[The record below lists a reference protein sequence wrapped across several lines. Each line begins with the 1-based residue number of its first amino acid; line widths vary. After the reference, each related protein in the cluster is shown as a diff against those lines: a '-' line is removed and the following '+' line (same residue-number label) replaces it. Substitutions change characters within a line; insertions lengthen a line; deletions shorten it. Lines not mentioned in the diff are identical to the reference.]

1 MTTNDAAAVLE
12 HIVEKRG
19 AEWVATNWGLDRE
32 QLARWYE
39 GQEELPP
46 EMVFAMRVWVSA
58 VRKPKGDV
66 GCFEDRD
73 HPCEV
78 PEDVIETGLDAVPMP
93 TVGRGEALWDA
104 YRLET
109 RQFHATELTDLEDFA
124 WQEAGEQ
131 CDLIEALD
139 QYEWLPE
146 IMPVTAW
153 DKDLN
158 WQSLIRVL
166 ADYVRSAIEV
176 RCDMKDIS
184 RGALL
189 WEGYRFVVGPP
200 NDSELVEMVEAA
212 WEAAGARYDVDVVG
226 DYNWLMGEFPLDNW
240 PKHLPWERLV
250 DWLRGHIC
258 DLLGR

>member
-1 MTTNDAAAVLE
+1 
-12 HIVEKRG
+12 
-19 AEWVATNWGLDRE
+19 
-32 QLARWYE
+32 LARWYE

-189 WEGYRFVVGPP
+189 WEGYRFVVRPP

-212 WEAAGARYDVDVVG
+212 WEAAGARYDVDVIG
-226 DYNWLMGEFPLDNW
+226 DYYWLVGEFPLEYW
-240 PKHLPWERLV
+240 PTNLPWDRLV
-250 DWLRGHIC
+250 DWLRGHIY
-258 DLLGR
+258 DQLGLDR